1 MSYWDTSALVKL
13 YAPEPDSAVFEGHL
27 HNPAHTVVSAR
38 VTLWEAWATFRR
50 KEAEGG
56 LAPDVARV
64 LQGELLA
71 DLGAGEWRLIE
82 AGDQVEAEFNQIVEV
97 CYRRT
102 PPLFIRTFD
111 AIHLASARVAGETEI
126 VVTDKRLRDAAGLLG
141 FALFPK

>member
-13 YAPEPDSAVFEGHL
+13 YATEPDSAVFANHL
-27 HNPAHTVVSAR
+27 VSPAHTMVSAR

-50 KEAEGG
+50 KEAEGALG
-56 LAPDVARV
+56 PGAARV
-64 LQGELLA
+64 LQGELLS

-82 AGDQVEAEFNQIVEV
+82 ASDPVEAEFNQIIDI

-111 AIHLASARVAGETEI
+111 AIHLAAARVAGETEI
-126 VVTDKRLRDAAGLLG
+126 VATDKRLREAAGLLG
-141 FALFPK
+141 FTLFPK